1 MIGNLKSAAAGFV
14 LAVAASANAA
24 GAGAPAPHGFEVNG
38 FTQGMHEGE
47 ANDLARHRGFELHDT
62 ASGTVISKG
71 GQADSALFC
80 RDELLRYAHA
90 THGGFMKF
98 LREIK
103 SFEGQGYRRTNMDL
117 GTQMTPDAKELGH
130 LTIYFFRPG
139 DNYFVTI
146 MLLGTEDNDTDN
158 FTVEYEA
165 LDKAAKC
172 QH

>member
-14 LAVAASANAA
+14 LAVAASASAA

-38 FTQGMHEGE
+38 FAQGMHENAAKE
-47 ANDLARHRGFELHDT
+47 LARRKGLEFHETD
-62 ASGTVISKG
+62 SGAVITKG
-71 GQADSALFC
+71 GRADPVLFC
-80 RDELLRYAHA
+80 RDELVRYSYA

-172 QH
+172 QQ